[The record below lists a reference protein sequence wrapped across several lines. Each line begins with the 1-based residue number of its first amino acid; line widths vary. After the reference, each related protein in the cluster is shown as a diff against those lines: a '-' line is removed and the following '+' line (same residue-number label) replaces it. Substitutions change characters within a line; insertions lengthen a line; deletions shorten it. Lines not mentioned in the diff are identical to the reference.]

1 MYYMRCK
8 FKADSGNVL
17 LNLFCLSL
25 FRIKWKIKVGFEL
38 NYLGCMN
45 NQLNCKVEIWVTGS
59 KPHPTSWSTIHLVWP
74 VVINHSIPHLPFFF
88 SPLHCES
95 WAWIE
100 KLTLLVSSRVQ
111 FEWCCIIF
119 TLRSLLLEQNR
130 VCFSKG
136 CCLLFTNSKCTL
148 LPCFS
153 LRCLGLETSL
163 LNSPLSIFEMGEKFC
178 EVKKREI
185 LHQMGVLM

>member
-1 MYYMRCK
+1 M
-8 FKADSGNVL
+8 
-17 LNLFCLSL
+17 
-25 FRIKWKIKVGFEL
+25 
-38 NYLGCMN
+38 
-45 NQLNCKVEIWVTGS
+45 
-59 KPHPTSWSTIHLVWP
+59 
-74 VVINHSIPHLPFFF
+74 
-88 SPLHCES
+88 HCES

-100 KLTLLVSSRVQ
+100 KLTLLVLSRVQ

-119 TLRSLLLEQNR
+119 TVRSLLLEQNR

-178 EVKKREI
+178 EVKKGRYFTKWVCWCSDVVRNPSSYLYKIIVDKSQYFQLRLVTCFDFFNGLSFIIPWIVSNKFSGTYVHRLRLKEI
-185 LHQMGVLM
+185 FFCNVQL